1 MEMHSL
7 IRFIPSASLLGGGRD
22 IYKKEY
28 YYACVQ
34 KWDLGT
40 LTVHVYMLNQLLYSL
55 KHMAVAPNSFLC
67 HSAVHQLRVI
77 SDLAPWILV
86 GTSIPGVIKE
96 FYP

>member
-1 MEMHSL
+1 MHDDV
-7 IRFIPSASLLGGGRD
+7 G
-22 IYKKEY
+22 
-28 YYACVQ
+28 
-34 KWDLGT
+34 DLGT